1 MHMFTLWRK
10 MVDQNTNSKLP
21 PMFNLAIDGTMDALH
36 RVLDNRDVEN
46 LTDLR
51 VKFERETDSILN
63 STPN

>member
-21 PMFNLAIDGTMDALH
+21 PMFNLAIDGTMDALN

-51 VKFERETDSILN
+51 VKFERETDAILN